1 MKYGRFGWILL
12 LWLAITAARAQ
23 HYVNIYIEQDGHRQL
38 VNNRTVT
45 LERKPFT
52 LIFEF
57 LKPEKVSGIY
67 VNTSFKPKPYF
78 TLLPSQQIPDFD
90 YVPRKVFSEYKFNP
104 NKELKVHSEF
114 FQYWEYN
121 PLRNWNKFDRIVR
134 QGDRILAYRRVE
146 RLDVV
151 EERRR
156 VELGKN
162 RFPLYLFFGV
172 IVKDPNHF
180 GGLRELER
188 IKVKIK
194 FR

>member
-1 MKYGRFGWILL
+1 MNKFHYGWILWF
-12 LWLAITAARAQ
+12 WLALNMALAQ
-23 HYVNIYIEQDGHRQL
+23 DYVNIYIEQDGQRHL

-57 LKPEKVSGIY
+57 VKPEKVSGIY
-67 VNTSFKPKPYF
+67 INSSFMPKPYF
-78 TLLPSQQIPDFD
+78 TLLPSQPIPDFE

-121 PLRNWNKFDRIVR
+121 PARNWNKFDRIVR
-134 QGDRILAYRRVE
+134 RGNHILAFRRVE
-146 RLDVV
+146 RLDLV

-156 VELGKN
+156 VELDKN

-172 IVKDPNHF
+172 IVKDPNHLS
-180 GGLRELER
+180 GLRELER

-194 FR
+194 FK